1 MPWAYRFT
9 ERAGMEKS
17 KRRDTR
23 YAIRVVTQLAYG
35 TRTRSLLTEDV
46 SYRGCFLRTDT
57 PPRLRQLVQLKLVLP
72 PGDRA
77 IKVHGIVVHY
87 VEPLNPAD
95 RTPGIGIQFYGL
107 DREARDAW
115 EEFVRYVETRF
126 PRAVDQSPFVLAGE
140 SVEPVRRR
148 FARHTAVLR
157 VRVQT
162 VDELFD
168 LFARDVSKGGM
179 FIETEAPLALGQPVM
194 VNVHHPERSDTLLL
208 DAVVRRIPR
217 RPARGVG
224 VEFVRMDHE
233 RRDEF
238 MEFVRGGI
246 VVDDDALVVDA
257 DDPRL
262 A

>member
-1 MPWAYRFT
+1 MVS
-9 ERAGMEKS
+9 S

-23 YAIRVVTQLAYG
+23 YAIRVPVQLAYG
-35 TRTRSLLTEDV
+35 NRVRSMLTEEV

-77 IKVHGIVVHY
+77 IQVHGIVVHF

-95 RTPGIGIQFYGL
+95 RTPGIGIQFYAL
-107 DREARDAW
+107 DQETRGAW
-115 EEFVRYVETRF
+115 EEFIRYVEKRF
-126 PRAVDQSPFVLAGE
+126 SLAVDQSPLTLPDG
-140 SVEPVRRR
+140 SSEPIRRR
-148 FARHTAVLR
+148 YARYTAVLR
-157 VRVQT
+157 VSVQT

-179 FIETEAPLALGQPVM
+179 FIETSTELAVGQPVII
-194 VNVHHPERSDTLLL
+194 NVHHPERDDTLLL
-208 DAVVRRIPR
+208 DAVVRRVQR
-217 RPARGVG
+217 RPTPGVG
-224 VEFVRMDHE
+224 VEFVRMDKE
-233 RRDEF
+233 RREEF

-246 VVDDDALVVDA
+246 VVDDEPRIVDP
-257 DDPRL
+257 DDPQL